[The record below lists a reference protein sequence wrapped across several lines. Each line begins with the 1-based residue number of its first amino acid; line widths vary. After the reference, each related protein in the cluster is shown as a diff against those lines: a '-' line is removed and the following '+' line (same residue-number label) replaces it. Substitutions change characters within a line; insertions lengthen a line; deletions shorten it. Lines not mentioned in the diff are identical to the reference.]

1 MTVPRAPE
9 GQPYAAGGPGS
20 QRLGGCLCL
29 QARRRKAALGRK
41 VSDGVAKADCLQR
54 SVPARTL
61 GDIEKAFGKA
71 PVSLK
76 APCKGIL
83 RPLKGAAPP
92 AARGRGLRRAV
103 GVPQRHPVVLATA
116 GKALASLRGARVP
129 PNRLPLVRRGR
140 PAALTLRRGAG
151 NKGSCVCPS
160 RSLAHRPDTHS
171 CNGQGFPGCRRWD
184 ARGDVL
190 ATVGGLL
197 WVGLG
202 FWGFFAGFLLDFFS
216 LFSFISSLWVSY

>member
-1 MTVPRAPE
+1 MSAGSEEKGCSREE
-9 GQPYAAGGPGS
+9 GLRWSRKG
-20 QRLGGCLCL
+20 RLLATC
-29 QARRRKAALGRK
+29 
-41 VSDGVAKADCLQR
+41 

-151 NKGSCVCPS
+151 NKGSCVCP
-160 RSLAHRPDTHS
+160 
-171 CNGQGFPGCRRWD
+171 
-184 ARGDVL
+184 
-190 ATVGGLL
+190 
-197 WVGLG
+197 
-202 FWGFFAGFLLDFFS
+202 
-216 LFSFISSLWVSY
+216 